1 MPIYKGSQKQGLIYY
16 GSPNTDCLTSV
27 PKNVNLALDPTTVQ
41 PLSIGIAISNVYKGS
56 TLVYENKLPAGQIVF
71 EQAAAGTYT
80 VTLPKTQNYRLIM
93 VGGGGGGASGGSGH
107 YTNYNA
113 GGGSGGYVE
122 VIVKLDKG
130 SYTVSV
136 GAIGAHG
143 SGSSAGLY
151 YGTAG
156 GATTAFGFTAGGGQG
171 GRCSIHSG
179 GPLGGAGGS
188 NTLATYVQ
196 LIANTTGN
204 TGATSGGS
212 YNVSGGA
219 SVYGSYGRGQ
229 NAYGDAGV
237 AGYIK
242 IVTA

>member
-1 MPIYKGSQKQGLIYY
+1 
-16 GSPNTDCLTSV
+16 
-27 PKNVNLALDPTTVQ
+27 
-41 PLSIGIAISNVYKGS
+41 
-56 TLVYENKLPAGQIVF
+56 
-71 EQAAAGTYT
+71 
-80 VTLPKTQNYRLIM
+80 M

-136 GAIGAHG
+136 GAIGTHG
-143 SGSSAGLY
+143 AGSSAGLY

-156 GATTAFGFTAGGGQG
+156 GNTTAFGFTAGGGQG
-171 GRCSIHSG
+171 GRCSIHSA
-179 GPLGGAGGS
+179 GPVGGAGGS
-188 NTLATYVQ
+188 NTLTTYVQ
-196 LIANTTGN
+196 LVANTTGN

-212 YNVSGGA
+212 YNVGGGA

-242 IVTA
+242 IITA

>member
-1 MPIYKGSQKQGLIYY
+1 MAVYKGSQKQNLIYK
-16 GSPNTDCLTSV
+16 GGTS
-27 PKNVNLALDPTTVQ
+27 
-41 PLSIGIAISNVYKGS
+41 IASVYKG
-56 TLVYENKLPAGQIVF
+56 TVLVYESKLPAGQVVL
-71 EQAAAGTYT
+71 EQAVAGTYT
-80 VTLPKTQNYRLIM
+80 VALPKTQNYRLIM
-93 VGGGGGGASGGSGH
+93 VGGGGGGANGGSGH

-122 VIVKLDKG
+122 VIVKLNKG

-136 GAIGAHG
+136 GAIGEHG
-143 SGSSAGLY
+143 AGSSAGLY

-156 GATTAFGFTAGGGQG
+156 GNTTAFGFTAGGGQG
-171 GRCSIHSG
+171 GRCSIHSA
-179 GPLGGAGGS
+179 GPVGGAGGS

-196 LIANTTGN
+196 LVANTTGN

-212 YNVSGGA
+212 YNVSGGE

>member
-1 MPIYKGSQKQGLIYY
+1 MTVYKGRQKQNLIYKGGTSIASIYKGSMF
-16 GSPNTDCLTSV
+16 
-27 PKNVNLALDPTTVQ
+27 
-41 PLSIGIAISNVYKGS
+41 
-56 TLVYENKLPAGQIVF
+56 VYESKLPAGQTVF
-71 EQAAAGTYT
+71 EQATAGTYT

-122 VIVKLDKG
+122 VIVKLNKG
-130 SYTVSV
+130 SYTISV
-136 GAIGAHG
+136 GAIGTHG

-188 NTLATYVQ
+188 NTLATYVH
-196 LIANTTGN
+196 LVANTTGN